1 MALRINLYHE
11 VLRAKRQQQYD
22 PLKLSLLGLIIVAVG
37 MAGYYFVQLKRMS
50 DARSAFNTQNGEFK
64 RLDPQSKV
72 AAKKEVELNK
82 QLDLSDKLTKRM
94 EKRIYWAPVFES
106 ILSAVPANVQLTKLT
121 CDTGRDKSGTCQ
133 MNIEGIA
140 ADQEP
145 RAVAEDLRKAI
156 AERVAV
162 KYPNATAA
170 FRNLD
175 ESSESIVVKG
185 QRVAAV
191 VFTINVTFKPE
202 TAPAVAAPPPKRL
215 AQK

>member
-22 PLKLSLLGLIIVAVG
+22 PLKLSLLGLIIVAVV

-50 DARSAFNTQNGEFK
+50 DARSVYNTQNAEFK
-64 RLDPQSKV
+64 RLDPQAKV
-72 AAKKEVELNK
+72 AAKNEVDLNK
-82 QLDLSDKLTKRM
+82 QIDLSDKLTKRM

-106 ILSAVPANVQLTKLT
+106 VLAAVPANVQLTKLT

-140 ADQEP
+140 ADSEP

-156 AERVAV
+156 ADRVGA

-175 ESSESIVVKG
+175 ESSESLVVKG

-202 TAPAVAAPPPKRL
+202 AAPAAPAPPPKRI

>member
-50 DARSAFNTQNGEFK
+50 DVRTVFNTKRAEFA
-64 RLDPQSKV
+64 RLEPQAKA
-72 AAKKEVELNK
+72 AAKNEVELNK
-82 QLDLSDKLTKRM
+82 QIDLSDKLTKRM

-106 ILSAVPANVQLTKLT
+106 VLAAVPENVQLTKLT
-121 CDTGRDKSGTCQ
+121 CDTGREKSGTCQ

-145 RAVAEDLRKAI
+145 RAVAEELRKAI
-156 AERVAV
+156 AERVGM

-175 ESSESIVVKG
+175 ESSESVTVKG
-185 QRVAAV
+185 RRVAAV
-191 VFTINVTFKPE
+191 VFTINLTFKPE
-202 TAPAVAAPPPKRL
+202 AAPAVAAPPPKRL